1 MVALVNSLN
10 FGTQNRTQN
19 CSWQLLKFVVL
30 LKSELFLL
38 EKLFTK
44 SSEYYKSTSRI
55 MGFFKLALRITIP
68 KCGARKEIHKRLASF
83 PA

>member
-38 EKLFTK
+38 KNFSLK
-44 SSEYYKSTSRI
+44 
-55 MGFFKLALRITIP
+55 AQNTI
-68 KCGARKEIHKRLASF
+68 KVLVE
-83 PA
+83 